1 MTRTPRKIVVIGA
14 GIAGLCTAV
23 YARKCGYAVELVEQH
38 DSPGG
43 LATSWR
49 RGDYTFETCLHWLVG
64 TAPNDAVHA
73 QWEEVFDVNKLSF
86 VYPEEF
92 IRLESE
98 DGESLS
104 IFADVNLMELEL
116 LRKARQ
122 DAAQIRH
129 FTSILRR
136 FAKLAPPDPSE
147 PWPRKGLSLLHVL
160 PHLPLLRTLWK
171 LTVEQYGQ
179 RFHHKLLRTFFAANS
194 MGQLSLLALIFS
206 LVWMGRRNAA
216 YVVGGSQAII
226 GAIRAR
232 FEELGGRLR
241 LGAKVE
247 KILVED
253 GAAVGVRLAGGETIA
268 ADWVISA
275 ADGHATIH
283 QMLGGEYADETVK
296 KNYGTL
302 ETFPS
307 YLQVS
312 LGVARELSG
321 QAGHLM
327 RVLNTPL
334 AVDPGTELH
343 TIQLRFFHF
352 DPTLAPSGRTAVTCV
367 LPTRNFAYWVDLR
380 RQDPARYQA
389 EKDRVAEAVISV
401 LERMVPDIRRAIEV
415 TDVSTPAT
423 VIRYTDNWKGSMEG
437 WLMTPATGFTPLR
450 NTLPGLRRFLMV
462 GHWVMPG
469 GGLPSG
475 VLTGRLA
482 VRKLCKEDRVP
493 FAVR

>member
-38 DSPGG
+38 ESPGG

-64 TAPNDAVHA
+64 AAPNDAVHA

-171 LTVEQYGQ
+171 LTVEQYGR

-275 ADGHATIH
+275 ADGHATIY
-283 QMLGGEYADETVK
+283 QMLGGEYADKFRQKELWRVGDLSFLSPSLARRSARAFRASRAFDARSQHAAHRRSGHGIAHHPT
-296 KNYGTL
+296 
-302 ETFPS
+302 TFLS
-307 YLQVS
+307 FRS
-312 LGVARELSG
+312 DLGPIGQDGRHLRAADAQFRLLGRSAAAGSG
-321 QAGHLM
+321 A
-327 RVLNTPL
+327 
-334 AVDPGTELH
+334 
-343 TIQLRFFHF
+343 
-352 DPTLAPSGRTAVTCV
+352 
-367 LPTRNFAYWVDLR
+367 
-380 RQDPARYQA
+380 
-389 EKDRVAEAVISV
+389 
-401 LERMVPDIRRAIEV
+401 
-415 TDVSTPAT
+415 
-423 VIRYTDNWKGSMEG
+423 
-437 WLMTPATGFTPLR
+437 
-450 NTLPGLRRFLMV
+450 
-462 GHWVMPG
+462 
-469 GGLPSG
+469 LPSG
-475 VLTGRLA
+475 ERQGRGSGHLGPGKDGA
-482 VRKLCKEDRVP
+482 
-493 FAVR
+493 